1 MAYKAPGNRRAKGKT
16 MAWDMYQERIL
27 DHYRRPRNFGR
38 LESPD
43 LTGSESN
50 PLCGDHITLELR
62 LDPTRERVEEVRFS
76 GDGCAI
82 SMASASLLTQRVQ
95 GKPLTEVSQLR
106 RTDVEAMLGI
116 PLSPVRVK
124 CALTPLKAL
133 AEALA
138 GTRTPLTTSE
148 APGTESPGVGE
159 TPP

>member
-1 MAYKAPGNRRAKGKT
+1 

-38 LESPD
+38 LESVD

-50 PLCGDHITLELR
+50 PLCGDHITLELH
-62 LDPTRERVEEVRFS
+62 LDAAREAVEEVRFS

-82 SMASASLLTQRVQ
+82 SMASASMLTQRIQ
-95 GKPLTEVSQLR
+95 GKPLTEVAQIR
-106 RTDVEAMLGI
+106 RSDLEAMLGI

-148 APGTESPGVGE
+148 APAEETPGVGE
-159 TPP
+159 SPP